1 MPLSLAIDVS
11 QAYLRRAWA
20 GGHAT
25 NPSSSPSKPDRPHN
39 LRIETRT
46 LGDASPGGHAVKEP
60 HLTCVLSRSYA
71 RAPAVFLVLERP
83 DLMSLPLVFAIAAA
97 TGFSLLDV
105 LRKSLASGFRPFPLL
120 VFVAFTEAPLFLV
133 WGLFDQRPLIAST
146 DYFIPG
152 AGILLLHGL
161 ANLFFLFSVRWGPLG
176 KTVPFLAL
184 SPIFA
189 ALLGSALLGERLSFV
204 QWCGVFSVLLGGLVL
219 GYGEL
224 RSRSDD
230 RRVLLA
236 QLLMV
241 GVAFA
246 WAGSTVI
253 DKKALAYA
261 SPGGHGFAIN
271 MMMGGIALLI
281 LCARGELGELR
292 IKRGQLPAI
301 VALAP
306 VGTAALGAQYLAL
319 AGLEAGIVEG
329 LKRAIGTALAFVF
342 GTLFFR
348 ERFAFGHLPALA
360 LLILG
365 IWLVQP

>member
-1 MPLSLAIDVS
+1 
-11 QAYLRRAWA
+11 
-20 GGHAT
+20 
-25 NPSSSPSKPDRPHN
+25 
-39 LRIETRT
+39 
-46 LGDASPGGHAVKEP
+46 
-60 HLTCVLSRSYA
+60 
-71 RAPAVFLVLERP
+71 
-83 DLMSLPLVFAIAAA
+83 MSLPLLFALAAA

-105 LRKSLASGFRPFPLL
+105 LRKSLASRFRPFPLL
-120 VFVAFTEAPLFLV
+120 VFVAFTEAPLFLI
-133 WGLFDQRPLIAST
+133 WGLLDERPLITSAK
-146 DYFIPG
+146 YFLPG
-152 AGILLLHGL
+152 AGILFLHGL

-189 ALLGSALLGERLSFV
+189 ALLGSVILGESLSLI
-204 QWCGVFSVLLGGLVL
+204 QWSGVFSVLLGGLLL

-224 RSRSDD
+224 RARSDD
-230 RRVLLA
+230 RRVFSA

-253 DKKALAYA
+253 DKRALEYA
-261 SPGGHGFAIN
+261 SPGGHGFTIN
-271 MMMGGIALLI
+271 LLMGGIAFFI
-281 LCARGELGELR
+281 LAARRELGELR
-292 IKRGQLPAI
+292 INRRQLPAI
-301 VALAP
+301 LALAP

-319 AGLEAGIVEG
+319 GGLEAGIVEG
-329 LKRAIGTALAFVF
+329 LKRAIGTALALVF
-342 GTLFFR
+342 GTLFFK

>member
-1 MPLSLAIDVS
+1 
-11 QAYLRRAWA
+11 
-20 GGHAT
+20 
-25 NPSSSPSKPDRPHN
+25 
-39 LRIETRT
+39 
-46 LGDASPGGHAVKEP
+46 
-60 HLTCVLSRSYA
+60 
-71 RAPAVFLVLERP
+71 
-83 DLMSLPLVFAIAAA
+83 MSLPLFFAIAAA

-105 LRKSLASGFRPFPLL
+105 LRKSLASRFRPFPLL
-120 VFVAFTEAPLFLV
+120 VFVAFTEAPLFLL
-133 WGLFDQRPLIAST
+133 WGLYDQLSNGRPLVASSA
-146 DYFIPG
+146 YFAPG
-152 AGILLLHGL
+152 TAILILHGL

-189 ALLGSALLGERLSFV
+189 ALLGSFILGESLSLI
-204 QWCGVFSVLLGGLVL
+204 QWAGVFSVLLGGLLL

-224 RSRSDD
+224 RARTGDG
-230 RRVLLA
+230 RVLYA

-253 DKKALAYA
+253 DKKALEFA
-261 SPGGHGFAIN
+261 SPGGHGFTIN
-271 MMMGGIALLI
+271 MMMGGVALLV
-281 LCARGELGELR
+281 LLARGELHELR

-301 VALAP
+301 LALAP

-319 AGLEAGIVEG
+319 GGLEAGIVEG

-342 GTLFFR
+342 GTLFFK

-365 IWLVQP
+365 VFLVQP

>member
-1 MPLSLAIDVS
+1 
-11 QAYLRRAWA
+11 
-20 GGHAT
+20 
-25 NPSSSPSKPDRPHN
+25 
-39 LRIETRT
+39 
-46 LGDASPGGHAVKEP
+46 
-60 HLTCVLSRSYA
+60 
-71 RAPAVFLVLERP
+71 
-83 DLMSLPLVFAIAAA
+83 MSLPLLFAIAAA

-105 LRKSLASGFRPFPLL
+105 LRKSLASRFRPFPLL
-120 VFVAFTEAPLFLV
+120 VFVAFTEAPLFLL
-133 WGLFDQRPLIAST
+133 WGLYDQLSNGRPLVASSA
-146 DYFIPG
+146 YFAPG
-152 AGILLLHGL
+152 TAILILHGL

-189 ALLGSALLGERLSFV
+189 ALLGSFILGESLSLI
-204 QWCGVFSVLLGGLVL
+204 QWAGVFSVLLGGLLL

-224 RSRSDD
+224 RARTGDG
-230 RRVLLA
+230 RVLYA

-253 DKKALAYA
+253 DKKALEFA
-261 SPGGHGFAIN
+261 SPGGHGFTIN
-271 MMMGGIALLI
+271 MMMGGVALLV
-281 LCARGELGELR
+281 LLARGELHELR

-301 VALAP
+301 LALAP

-319 AGLEAGIVEG
+319 GGLEAGIVEG

-342 GTLFFR
+342 GTLFFK

-365 IWLVQP
+365 VFLVQP